1 MYSVYDSQ
9 RKLVKSGFTNYK
21 SASVFKNAYGNSQW
35 IIRSW

>member
-9 RKLVKSGFTNYK
+9 RQLVRGGFTNWK
-21 SASVFKNAYGNSQW
+21 SASVYKSTYGNSPW